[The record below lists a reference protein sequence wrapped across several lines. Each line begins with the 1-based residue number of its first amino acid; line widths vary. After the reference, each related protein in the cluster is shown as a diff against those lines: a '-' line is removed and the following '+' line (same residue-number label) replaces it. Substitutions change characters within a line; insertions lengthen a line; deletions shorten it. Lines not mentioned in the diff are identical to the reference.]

1 MAIDDEF
8 EKQDLARELAN
19 GAQKTA
25 EEIIVHSQIVGLISW
40 FLPPSLLAVGAA
52 VNAGFTQLA
61 NKRFY
66 ARLEEMRNGMH
77 ARLQEVG
84 ESKVDKD
91 WFQSEEFQTMLF
103 EAARQ
108 VTATADRK
116 KIAMLGNALANGS
129 IAGFSTESR
138 KELFLQIIRDL
149 TPQHIAMLRRLL
161 PDDSMST
168 EIRWRARS
176 TLAEKD
182 EDLAV
187 LQMLA
192 ANGLVTEFLKEAH
205 VPVPRLSSYR
215 SPSTSESAH
224 ALKQIVK
231 GLKVPPK
238 RMFRLGEFGRDFLD
252 FVSFS
257 RIPE

>member
-116 KIAMLGNALANGS
+116 KIAMLGTRWQMAV
-129 IAGFSTESR
+129 SR
-138 KELFLQIIRDL
+138 SSAQKAEKSCSCRSSVISHL
-149 TPQHIAMLRRLL
+149 
-161 PDDSMST
+161 
-168 EIRWRARS
+168 S
-176 TLAEKD
+176 TLRCCGD
-182 EDLAV
+182 SCLTIRC
-187 LQMLA
+187 Q
-192 ANGLVTEFLKEAH
+192 
-205 VPVPRLSSYR
+205 PR
-215 SPSTSESAH
+215 
-224 ALKQIVK
+224 
-231 GLKVPPK
+231 
-238 RMFRLGEFGRDFLD
+238 
-252 FVSFS
+252 
-257 RIPE
+257 